1 MKESSKKEF
10 ARSVWAVQVNKM
22 GDGNL
27 AKRANA
33 GNWTEMEARKTEIA
47 MGDCIK
53 SDLER
58 VRIIGKMYRID
69 RRNYR
74 MQTENVIREK

>member
-33 GNWTEMEARKTEIA
+33 RKLDGNGGEE
-47 MGDCIK
+47 
-53 SDLER
+53 
-58 VRIIGKMYRID
+58 D
-69 RRNYR
+69 RNCDGGLH
-74 MQTENVIREK
+74 